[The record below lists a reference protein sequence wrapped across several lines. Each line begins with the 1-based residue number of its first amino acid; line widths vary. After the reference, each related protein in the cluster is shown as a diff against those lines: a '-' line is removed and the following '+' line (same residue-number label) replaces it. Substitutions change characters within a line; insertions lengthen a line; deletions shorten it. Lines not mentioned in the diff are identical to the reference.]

1 MKLMWKI
8 SHHPFPTTIEDSYYY
23 SPQYTALQPKHP
35 RSSVIPHTAESEVHQ
50 YPGCAP
56 MNHTAPCSSRAHSP
70 VPKEEGGFF
79 SSISPRVT
87 RLHLLFCFCS
97 PEAHSGNYSW
107 VCTQIKEL
115 PQPLQSHHLFVG
127 WMCVLIYLCFSIH
140 N

>member
-87 RLHLLFCFCS
+87 RLHL
-97 PEAHSGNYSW
+97 
-107 VCTQIKEL
+107 
-115 PQPLQSHHLFVG
+115 FVFVLLRHTVEIILG
-127 WMCVLIYLCFSIH
+127 CVHKLKNFLSLYRATIYLLVGCVC
-140 N
+140 